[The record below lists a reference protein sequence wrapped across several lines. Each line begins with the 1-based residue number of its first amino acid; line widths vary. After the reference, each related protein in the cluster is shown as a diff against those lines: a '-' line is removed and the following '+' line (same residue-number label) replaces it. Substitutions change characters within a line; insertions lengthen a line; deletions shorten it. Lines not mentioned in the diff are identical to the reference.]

1 MKASRHY
8 LIGSGTIA
16 LAALPLAWLVQPA
29 NRPGVWLGLGL
40 ALAVQL
46 PLGWWLLESVG
57 TRRFIPVWVLG
68 MLLRLL
74 LVGLT
79 GLVIVPALNWPLGP
93 VLISLAVLL
102 VSFLLLEGAVLL
114 FRDSTIEAR

>member
-1 MKASRHY
+1 MKASRQY
-8 LIGSGTIA
+8 LIGSGVIA
-16 LAALPLAWLVQPA
+16 LAGLTMGWLVEPVS
-29 NRPGVWLGLGL
+29 RPGVCLGLGL

-79 GLVIVPALNWPLGP
+79 GLVIIPALHWPLAP
-93 VLISLAVLL
+93 ALISLAVLL
-102 VSFLLLEGAVLL
+102 VSFLLLEAVVLM

>member
-8 LIGSGTIA
+8 LVGCGIIA
-16 LAALPLAWLVQPA
+16 LAALPVAWLVEPGR
-29 NRPGVWLGLGL
+29 RPGVWLGLGL

-57 TRRFIPVWVLG
+57 TRRFIAVWVLG

-79 GLVIVPALNWPLGP
+79 GLVILPALGWPLGP
-93 VLISLAVLL
+93 ALISLAGLL
-102 VSFLLLEGAVLL
+102 LSFLLLEGAMLL
-114 FRDSTIEAR
+114 FRDSTVEAR

>member
-1 MKASRHY
+1 MRASRQY
-8 LIGSGTIA
+8 LIGAGVIA
-16 LAALPLAWLVQPA
+16 VAALPLGWLVEPVS
-29 NRPGVWLGLGL
+29 RPGVWLGLGL
-40 ALAVQL
+40 ALAAQL

-79 GLVIVPALNWPLGP
+79 GLVIVPALHWPLGP
-93 VLISLAVLL
+93 ALISLAVLL

-114 FRDSTIEAR
+114 FRDSQIEAR